1 MVVKR
6 IGPMSMAK
14 VQGALG
20 VLIGLLLGIC
30 FAAFASLGSAFVSE
44 ASDGTSLG
52 MVSAIFGVGAIIIL
66 PILSGIF
73 GFIGGLIG
81 AVLYNWVAGMVGG
94 LEIETS

>member
-14 VQGALG
+14 MQGAMG

-30 FAAFASLGSAFVSE
+30 FAAFASLGSAIASSASE
-44 ASDGTSLG
+44 GNSLG
-52 MVSAIFGVGAIIIL
+52 MFSAIFGVGAIIIL
-66 PILSGIF
+66 PIMYGIF

-94 LEIETS
+94 IEIETS